1 MNHVIELKHIDVRR
15 QGRKIL
21 DDISLNV
28 DEKESVAII
37 GANGAGKSTLV
48 DVMCEKIHPIYQE
61 RSVRLLFSRS
71 SWNILELQKRMG
83 IVSQSLLSLL
93 STNYHVQEVVLSGF
107 FSSIGLDFHHQV
119 QQWMLRRVDQI
130 LEEFHILHL
139 KERLVGTLSAG
150 ERAKVLLARALVHDP
165 SLMLLDEGNANLDL
179 PSKRDYIDQLSACMD
194 KGKSLILVT
203 HDISLILPAIERV
216 IVLREGKILADGP
229 KQDVLRESILSEAYG
244 TNVYVSEREGRFT
257 AWC

>member
-1 MNHVIELKHIDVRR
+1 MNHVIELRHIDVRR

-21 DDISLNV
+21 DDVSLSV
-28 DEKESVAII
+28 GEKESVAII

-48 DVMCEKIHPIYQE
+48 DVMCEKIHPVYQE
-61 RSVRLLFSRS
+61 RSARLLFSRS
-71 SWNILELQKRMG
+71 SWNIMELQKRMG

-119 QQWMLRRVDQI
+119 QPWMVQRVTQI
-130 LEEFHILHL
+130 LEEFHILPL
-139 KERLVGTLSAG
+139 KDRLVSTLSAG

-165 SLMLLDEGNANLDL
+165 SVMLLDEGNANLDL
-179 PSKRDYIDQLSACMD
+179 PSKRDYIDQLSSCMVQ
-194 KGKSLILVT
+194 GKSLILVT
-203 HDISLILPAIERV
+203 HDISLILPAIDRV
-216 IVLREGKILADGP
+216 IVLREGRILADGR
-229 KQDVLRESILSEAYG
+229 KRDVLREPVLSEAYG
-244 TNVYVSEREGRFT
+244 TNVFVSEREGRFT